1 MTTTKG
7 HPNMMR
13 YDEKLNDSCDSCHGQ
28 FNISVINKYFAEQ
41 KRGNSNERI
50 VAFYFYS
57 EKIQNN
63 ISICDASSDAYQ
75 NQQFVQ
81 FRELFHVNIGTRS
94 GYRAYDLTLALVFLV
109 CPLGEHTLVQV
120 KEDRVKRFHLT
131 IKHTFHVTMS
141 TERFLYV
148 TDSTALCSKLAR
160 LKVVDVFVVVEH
172 EADSGSTTMN
182 LEWMSAEHNTLENN
196 SIWCA
201 RQKVS
206 IADERH

>member
-1 MTTTKG
+1 
-7 HPNMMR
+7 
-13 YDEKLNDSCDSCHGQ
+13 
-28 FNISVINKYFAEQ
+28 
-41 KRGNSNERI
+41 
-50 VAFYFYS
+50 
-57 EKIQNN
+57 
-63 ISICDASSDAYQ
+63 
-75 NQQFVQ
+75 
-81 FRELFHVNIGTRS
+81 
-94 GYRAYDLTLALVFLV
+94 
-109 CPLGEHTLVQV
+109 
-120 KEDRVKRFHLT
+120 
-131 IKHTFHVTMS
+131 MS